1 MAHTIDSARLRLVT
15 LGPELLRALIA
26 AEVATA
32 EALLGAPI
40 PDALFELIDVFRMR
54 LGQLEAVPEDEP
66 WLLRAI
72 VLAAE
77 ARVIGV
83 TGFHGRPGGE
93 WLRDF
98 APDGVEF
105 GYTIFEGDRRRGYA
119 AEASEALVAWARQE
133 HGVRSHVLSIAPDN
147 AASIGVARKVGFA
160 KVGEWVHP
168 ARGQEIVYRLT
179 T

>member
-1 MAHTIDSARLRLVT
+1 M
-15 LGPELLRALIA
+15 GPDLLRALIA
-26 AEVATA
+26 GETASAEV
-32 EALLGAPI
+32 LLGARF
-40 PDALFELIDVFRMR
+40 PDEIFELVDVFRIR
-54 LGQLEAVPEDEP
+54 LGQLEAAPADEP

-83 TGFHGRPGGE
+83 TGFHGRPGGV

-105 GYTIFEGDRRRGYA
+105 GYTIFEGDRQRGYA
-119 AEASEALVAWARQE
+119 AEASEALVAWATQE
-133 HGVRSHVLSIAPDN
+133 HGVRSHVLSIAPAN
-147 AASIGVARKVGFA
+147 EASIGVARKVGFEE
-160 KVGEWVHP
+160 VGEWVHP
-168 ARGQEIVYRLT
+168 DRGRELVYRRT